1 VSQFV
6 TAAELRS
13 YLDINSTTGRASTTN
28 LDLMIQAA
36 SDFLEHATGR
46 LITSSGSNTARTF
59 SSDGRA
65 AVSIPDLRTV
75 SSITLQ
81 GTTLEAD
88 STYWLVPSR
97 QQPTDGST
105 VYTGLQFRSYSVYD
119 YRSNPE
125 WFDRNLDSPYWSV
138 RRYGLPNDL
147 VITGLWGWTQV
158 PAQWKLATLV
168 LAGWNYKRPDSLLAN
183 VAITPEGNELQY
195 GQLPPEVRELIEGWR
210 LGEVVV
216 TV

>member
-1 VSQFV
+1 MSAFV

-13 YLDINSTTGRASTTN
+13 YLDITSTTGRATDAN
-28 LDLMIQAA
+28 LGLLIEAA
-36 SDFLEHATGR
+36 SDFLERSTGR
-46 LITSSGSNTARTF
+46 IITASSSNHARTF
-59 SSDGRA
+59 STDGRA
-65 AVSIPDLRTV
+65 SMTIGDIRVV

-81 GTTLEAD
+81 GSPLVAD
-88 STYWLVPSR
+88 STYWLTPSR
-97 QQPTDGST
+97 QQPPDTT
-105 VYTGLQFRSYSVYD
+105 IYTGVAFRAYGAYD

-147 VITGLWGWTQV
+147 VITGLWGWTTV

-168 LAGWNYKRPDSLLAN
+168 LAGYEYKRPDSLLAN
-183 VAITPEGNELQY
+183 VAITPEGNALDY
-195 GQLPPEVRELIEGWR
+195 GQMPPEVRELIDLWR
-210 LGEVVV
+210 LGETVV

>member
-1 VSQFV
+1 VSAFV
-6 TAAELRS
+6 TAAELRT
-13 YLDINSTTGRASTTN
+13 YLDITSTTGRASSTN

-36 SDFLEHATGR
+36 SDFLERATGR
-46 LITSSGSNTARTF
+46 IITASASNTSRTF

-65 AVSIPDLRTV
+65 AIAIPDLRTA

-81 GTTLEAD
+81 GSTLTAD
-88 STYWLVPSR
+88 STYWLVPAK
-97 QQPTDGST
+97 QQPGDGT
-105 VYTGLQFRSYSVYD
+105 TIYTGLQFRAYDTYD

-147 VITGLWGWTQV
+147 VITGLWGWTSV
-158 PAQWKLATLV
+158 PAQWKIATLV

-195 GQLPPEVRELIEGWR
+195 GQMPPEVRELIDGWR
-210 LGEVVV
+210 LSDMVV